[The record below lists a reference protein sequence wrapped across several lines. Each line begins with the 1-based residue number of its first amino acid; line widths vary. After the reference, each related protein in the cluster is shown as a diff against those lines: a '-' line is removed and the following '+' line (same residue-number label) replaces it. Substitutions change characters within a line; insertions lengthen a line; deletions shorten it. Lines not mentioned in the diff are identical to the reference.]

1 MAGQRGDSVL
11 NKRLRRADLAAVA
24 EVRESLRELLRQQS
38 WGKEEQ
44 ADVAE
49 LLISELVTNAL
60 VHTGRGAQV
69 TATLVAGHAP
79 DGPTAVDRDED
90 RLRVEVRD
98 FADRRPVVRR
108 PDGEGT
114 GGRGMMLVQALA
126 DTWGVRPVG
135 AGKIVWFEL
144 AGEPV

>member
-1 MAGQRGDSVL
+1 MAGQRGVSVL

-38 WGKEEQ
+38 WGKEER
-44 ADVAE
+44 ADIAE

-60 VHTGRGAQV
+60 IHTGREAEV
-69 TATLVAGHAP
+69 TATLVGQEPGGAVPAP
-79 DGPTAVDRDED
+79 QDED

-126 DTWGVRPVG
+126 DAWGVRPVG
-135 AGKIVWFEL
+135 AGKVVWFEL